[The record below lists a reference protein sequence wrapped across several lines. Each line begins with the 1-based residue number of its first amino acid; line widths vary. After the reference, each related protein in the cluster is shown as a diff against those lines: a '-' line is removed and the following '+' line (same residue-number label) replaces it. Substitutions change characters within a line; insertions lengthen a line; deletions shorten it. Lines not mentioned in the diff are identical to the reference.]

1 MKLQKIAV
9 ILILVLL
16 IMLSISLL
24 VFSEEEKVT
33 LNSPVAVTTCGQS
46 PGALMLKLICKKA
59 NVECFQSNDLS
70 VADLQNNSFKT
81 LIITTGTSMK
91 GMGAAGTDIK
101 AEIKR
106 IDELIAEARKQGIVI
121 IGAHIEGMARRVDK
135 YDEMSI
141 EAVAP
146 AADIIL
152 VKEDSDA
159 DGYFSKLAEE
169 KNIPIIKVKETLDLQ
184 GTFKDIFQVQ

>member
-1 MKLQKIAV
+1 MKLQKIAMV
-9 ILILVLL
+9 LIFVLL
-16 IMLSISLL
+16 IMLNASLF
-24 VFSEEEKVT
+24 VFSEEPTIT
-33 LNSPVAVTTCGQS
+33 LQAPVAVTTCGQS

-59 NVECFQSNDLS
+59 DVECFQSNYLNVDDLK
-70 VADLQNNSFKT
+70 NNSFKT

-91 GMGAAGTDIK
+91 GMGAAGTDIN

-106 IDELIAEARKQGIVI
+106 IEDLITEAKKQGIVI

-146 AADIIL
+146 VADIIL

-159 DGYFSKLAEE
+159 DGYFSKLAQQKE
-169 KNIPIIKVKETLDLQ
+169 IPIIKVKETLDLQ
-184 GTFKDIFQVQ
+184 GTFKDIFQAQ